1 MIFDIWCSKVSRA
14 YLEKHVL
21 FLRRLSKVSQHGS
34 RHGGH
39 RSSTDQL
46 VESRLLAT
54 ILDLGIRDTLLN
66 VGLEPLGIASAKS
79 RVEDLTMCSSHHQES
94 P

>member
-1 MIFDIWCSKVSRA
+1 M
-14 YLEKHVL
+14 
-21 FLRRLSKVSQHGS
+21 VSQHGS

-46 VESRLLAT
+46 VEPGLFAT

-66 VGLEPLGIASAKS
+66 VGLEPLGIASVTS
-79 RVEDLTMCSSHHQES
+79 RVEDLTTCSSHHQES